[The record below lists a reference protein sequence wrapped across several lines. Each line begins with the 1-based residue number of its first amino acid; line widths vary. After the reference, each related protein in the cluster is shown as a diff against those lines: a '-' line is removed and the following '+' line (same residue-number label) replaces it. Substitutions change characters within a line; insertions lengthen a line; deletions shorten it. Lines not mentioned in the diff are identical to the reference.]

1 MLERQRTDP
10 HESMAYLARSLTHAV
25 GAEGRTRGVLGKRK
39 GIDLN
44 ADFGFTRDRAEHS
57 AQFNRPIQ
65 RGLVGF
71 YELFWCVALTPS
83 EAP

>member
-1 MLERQRTDP
+1 MDP
-10 HESMAYLARSLTHAV
+10 PESMAYLARSLTHAV
-25 GAEGRTRGVLGKRK
+25 GAEGRTRGVLGKRE

-65 RGLVGF
+65 RGLIPF
-71 YELFWCVALTPS
+71 YRRLGVVLRVIEDEQP
-83 EAP
+83 

>member
-25 GAEGRTRGVLGKRK
+25 GAEGRTRGVVSRGGVNLFT
-39 GIDLN
+39 
-44 ADFGFTRDRAEHS
+44 AFGFDDNRAEHS

-71 YELFWCVALTPS
+71 YELLWCVALTPW